1 MSEIPEGAA
10 KLLEGKNFA
19 HVSTLM
25 ADGSP
30 QSTPVWIDHDGGTV
44 TFNTARGRLKEINL
58 ERDPRV
64 AISVVNQEDP
74 YEALLIRGKVT
85 EITEEGADDDIDAL
99 AKRYLGVDEYPYRS
113 PDEQR
118 VIVKVEPEKVG
129 YTPPR

>member
-1 MSEIPEGAA
+1 MPEIPEGAA
-10 KLLEGKNFA
+10 KLLEGRNFA

-113 PDEQR
+113 PEEQR
-118 VIVKVEPEKVG
+118 VIVKIEPEKVG